1 MDKIT
6 RFTITKLHGYKN
18 VDLHFTDNTLI
29 LVGEN
34 GAGKTTVL
42 NLFYYLLSG
51 QWSSMVKYS
60 FEEITITI
68 GNKPYK
74 LRSADIYKQI
84 RLLGPAL
91 NRLLPQR
98 IRQRIVSLTEQTPG
112 SLVITPELEMFCH
125 EQGIPLNLMLR
136 DMELAYR
143 DPSNKNTQPL
153 RQALDSITKSLDAQ
167 VLFLPTYRRIEQ
179 ELDLILK
186 RLDDR
191 ELSHRRDLLT
201 SRRDN
206 RTYVELVEFG
216 MKDVDSAINST
227 LSQLNTFARES
238 LDNLTF
244 GYLRDIV
251 EEQYTQVDL
260 NAIKGASD
268 ETIDNVLNRIQEHI
282 LSSPNKQ
289 HLRHIIGGVKA
300 GAAQNEHAMVICHYF
315 TKLMEFQKE
324 LEKKESQMTSFCRVC
339 NEYLVDKKFLYD
351 LSKFTFTIRP
361 ADETKS
367 DREVKL
373 SQLSS
378 GEKQIVSLFS
388 HLYLSGENKYFV
400 LIDEPEL
407 SLSVPWQRKFLVD
420 IRSAS
425 FCVGLVAVTHSPFI
439 YDNDLKRYAH
449 GLGEFMV

>member
-6 RFTITKLHGYKN
+6 RFTIKKLHGYKN
-18 VDLHFTDNTLI
+18 VDLHFIDNTLI

-51 QWSSMVKYS
+51 QWSSMVRYS
-60 FEEITITI
+60 FEEIIVTI
-68 GNKPYK
+68 GGKPYK
-74 LRSADIYKQI
+74 LRSVDLEKSLRGLEPGLI
-84 RLLGPAL
+84 R
-91 NRLLPQR
+91 RLPPP
-98 IRQRIVSLTEQTPG
+98 IRQRIYSLIEQKEG
-112 SLVITPELEMFCH
+112 RLVTPELEMLCQ
-125 EQGIPLNLMLR
+125 EYGIPLHYLLQEM
-136 DMELAYR
+136 DIAYHH
-143 DPSNKNTQPL
+143 PSNKNATAL
-153 RQALDSITKSLDAQ
+153 RQALDSITASLDAQ

-179 ELDLILK
+179 ELNLIFK
-186 RLDDR
+186 GLDDR
-191 ELSHRRDLLT
+191 ELKQRRDLLT

-206 RTYVELVEFG
+206 RTYVELIEFG
-216 MKDVDSAINST
+216 MKDVDNAINGT

-238 LDNLTF
+238 LNNLTF
-244 GYLRDIV
+244 GYLGDIV
-251 EEQYTQVDL
+251 EEQYTKVDL
-260 NAIKGASD
+260 NAIRGASD
-268 ETIDNVLNRIQEHI
+268 QTIDNVLNRIQEHI
-282 LSSPNKQ
+282 LSSRNKQ
-289 HLRHIIGGVKA
+289 HLRDIISGVKIN
-300 GAAQNEHAMVICHYF
+300 AAQNEHTMVICHYF

-324 LEKKESQMTSFCRVC
+324 LEKKESQITSFCRVC

-351 LSKFTFTIRP
+351 FSNFTFTIKP
-361 ADETKS
+361 TDETKS
-367 DREVKL
+367 DREIKL

-388 HLYLSGENKYFV
+388 HLYLSGGDKYFV

-449 GLGEFMV
+449 GLGEFML